1 MANPFYARYIPPKLN
16 VVGRADSDSNL
27 DESQSIKRRKTD
39 LGFKSIVDAVEEKA
53 GITIGTPHSE
63 VKISHGPQLKVD
75 KPKKEKK
82 EKNQKKKKPAA
93 DINSQNITSEISD
106 SGLTAATPKTKR
118 VINPVEDRN
127 DRPKK
132 EKPKHAKEKNNA
144 ASIEKEMN
152 VNLVFQE
159 STDSHQENVHKK
171 IRARYKK
178 SAESAP
184 IQEGEESSKD
194 ENSKEVEAEPVEL
207 HGLEPLPQPVQLPEP
222 TVKLTFSALPDW
234 IGKPMIISPLSSAP
248 LDSLNL
254 NSGILASLKKKGYHD
269 AFAIQAAVLRLL
281 LPGPEQHQGDI
292 CISAATGS
300 GKTLA
305 YTLPMVEELRD
316 KPLTRL
322 RGLVV
327 VPTRELVRQV
337 RESLE
342 MCSAG
347 SGVKIGTAVGSKSLK
362 EEQEL
367 LIEIGQRFDP
377 DAYLA
382 EKVNAL
388 DEDEQRLD
396 WDFDSRAEYEEEFD
410 IPRNYVVAYNSKVDI
425 LICTPGRIVDH
436 IRSTKGFT
444 LDHVQWLVIDE
455 ADRLLDEG
463 FQQWIEIVIP
473 ALEVQRNLN
482 PIEERLFKTFDQL
495 PGRKVQKILLSAT
508 MTRDISKLQALKLH
522 RPKLVALETSKP
534 ESTESQPVQNETQF
548 ELPSNLK
555 ELAIPIEN
563 SEDKPLH
570 LIEVLQNNPTLK
582 QSEQARKL
590 DADVSL
596 DESSNDSSSESDSSL
611 TSSSGSGS
619 SSPSSTSI
627 PPSFNP
633 RPAASLH
640 GSLIFT
646 NNNENAL
653 RLARLLTLLRPSW
666 QPQIS
671 TLTKST
677 TTSAG
682 RRALSSFR
690 AGKTCIL
697 IASDRASRGLDIP
710 DLAEVIN
717 YDMPTS
723 VTNYVHR
730 VGRTARAGR
739 EGKAITLVARHEAR
753 WFWNDIARGKVV
765 VRGQGGK
772 VRRGESKLENWGKE
786 ERRSY
791 DEALR
796 TLGEEAKGGE
806 KVRIFTNNMGNAG

>member
-16 VVGRADSDSNL
+16 VVGRAEPDTNP
-27 DESQSIKRRKTD
+27 DESQPIKRRKTNPS
-39 LGFKSIVDAVEEKA
+39 FKSIVVAVEEKA
-53 GITIGTPHSE
+53 GIPIETPHSE
-63 VKISHGPQLKVD
+63 VKISHGLKLNAD

-82 EKNQKKKKPAA
+82 EKKAVA
-93 DINSQNITSEISD
+93 EIDSQNITSEVPD
-106 SGLTAATPKTKR
+106 SGKAPLSAATPETER
-118 VINPVEDRN
+118 VVNPVEDRN
-127 DRPKK
+127 GRPKK
-132 EKPKHAKEKNNA
+132 EKRKHAKEKNKT
-144 ASIEKEMN
+144 ASIDKEIN
-152 VNLVFQE
+152 GNFVPHE
-159 STDSHQENVHKK
+159 STDSHQETVHKK
-171 IRARYKK
+171 IRARFKK

-184 IQEGEESSKD
+184 NLQEEESSKD
-194 ENSKEVEAEPVEL
+194 ENSKELETEPVEL

-222 TVKLTFSALPDW
+222 TVHPTFSALPDW
-234 IGKPMIISPLSSAP
+234 IGKPMIVSPLSSAP

-281 LPGPEQHQGDI
+281 LPGPEQYQGDI

-305 YTLPMVEELRD
+305 YTLPMVEKLRH

-327 VPTRELVRQV
+327 VPTRELVKQV

-342 MCSAG
+342 MCSVG

-367 LIEIGQRFDP
+367 LIEIEQRFDP
-377 DAYLA
+377 DVYLA
-382 EKVNAL
+382 EKAKAL
-388 DEDEQRLD
+388 DEDEQLLD
-396 WDFDSRAEYEEEFD
+396 WDFDSRAAYGEEFD

-436 IRSTKGFT
+436 IQSTKGFT

-455 ADRLLDEG
+455 ADRLLDES

-473 ALEVQRNLN
+473 ALEVQRILN
-482 PIEERLFKTFDQL
+482 SIEERLFKRFHHL
-495 PGRKVQKILLSAT
+495 PERKVQKILLSAT

-522 RPKLVALETSKP
+522 RPKMVVLETSRP
-534 ESTESQPVQNETQF
+534 EITESQLIQNETQF

-555 ELAIPIEN
+555 ELAISMKN

-570 LIEVLQNNPTLK
+570 LIEVLQKNPRLK
-582 QSEQARKL
+582 QSEQAHKL
-590 DADVSL
+590 DAGVPL
-596 DESSNDSSSESDSSL
+596 DEGSNESSSESDSSL

-619 SSPSSTSI
+619 SSPSSI
-627 PPSFNP
+627 PPTFNP
-633 RPAASLH
+633 RPPTSRH
-640 GSLIFT
+640 GTLIFT

-666 QPQIS
+666 QSQIS
-671 TLTKST
+671 TLVKST
-677 TTSAG
+677 TTSSG

-723 VTNYVHR
+723 VTGYVHR

-739 EGKAITLVARHEAR
+739 QGTAITLVARHEAR

-765 VRGQGGK
+765 VRGPGGK
-772 VRRGESKLENWGKE
+772 VKRGESKLEKWGKE

-791 DEALR
+791 EEALR
-796 TLGEEAKGGE
+796 QLGEEARGVERK
-806 KVRIFTNNMGNAG
+806 

>member
-1 MANPFYARYIPPKLN
+1 MANPFYARYVPPKLN
-16 VVGRADSDSNL
+16 VVARTDSDSNL
-27 DESQSIKRRKTD
+27 DESQSIKRRKID
-39 LGFKSIVDAVEEKA
+39 LGSKSIVDAVEEKA
-53 GITIGTPHSE
+53 GITIGTPQSE
-63 VKISHGPQLKVD
+63 EKISHGPKPKVD

-82 EKNQKKKKPAA
+82 KMPAA
-93 DINSQNITSEISD
+93 EISSQNITSEISD
-106 SGLTAATPKTKR
+106 SGLTAATLETKR
-118 VINPVEDRN
+118 VMNPVEDRN

-132 EKPKHAKEKNNA
+132 EKPNHAKEKNKA

-152 VNLVFQE
+152 DNLIPQE
-159 STDSHQENVHKK
+159 STESHQETRHRK

-194 ENSKEVEAEPVEL
+194 ENSKGIEAEPVEL

-234 IGKPMIISPLSSAP
+234 IGKPVIISPLSSAP

-269 AFAIQAAVLRLL
+269 AFAIQAAVMRLL

-327 VPTRELVRQV
+327 VPTRELVKQV
-337 RESLE
+337 RKSLE
-342 MCSAG
+342 MCIAG
-347 SGVKIGTAVGSKSLK
+347 SGLKIGTAVGSKSLK
-362 EEQEL
+362 EEQEML
-367 LIEIGQRFDP
+367 VETGQRFDP

-382 EKVNAL
+382 GKVNAL
-388 DEDEQRLD
+388 DEDEQLLD
-396 WDFDSRAEYEEEFD
+396 WDFDSRAKYEEEFD

-455 ADRLLDEG
+455 ADRLLDES

-482 PIEERLFKTFDQL
+482 PIEERLFKTFDQV
-495 PGRKVQKILLSAT
+495 PERKVQKILLSAT

-522 RPKLVALETSKP
+522 RPKLVALETSRP
-534 ESTESQPVQNETQF
+534 ENTESQPVQNETQF
-548 ELPSNLK
+548 ELPSNLR

-570 LIEVLQNNPTLK
+570 LIEVLQKNPILK

-590 DADVSL
+590 GAEVSL

-611 TSSSGSGS
+611 TSSSGSSS
-619 SSPSSTSI
+619 SSPSISI
-627 PPSFNP
+627 PLPPSFNP

-646 NNNENAL
+646 NNNENAV
-653 RLARLLTLLRPSW
+653 RLARLLSLLRPSW
-666 QPQIS
+666 QTQIS

-753 WFWNDIARGKVV
+753 WFWNDIAKGKVV

-791 DEALR
+791 EEALR

-806 KVRIFTNNMGNAG
+806 RK

>member
-16 VVGRADSDSNL
+16 VGRAESDKNP

-39 LGFKSIVDAVEEKA
+39 LGFESIVIPAGEKGGTEIETPDSEE
-53 GITIGTPHSE
+53 GTSHS
-63 VKISHGPQLKVD
+63 LKPKGD
-75 KPKKEKK
+75 GPKKEKK
-82 EKNQKKKKPAA
+82 EKKERKEKKDRKKNKKEKKAVA
-93 DINSQNITSEISD
+93 EIDSQHATSEISD
-106 SGLTAATPKTKR
+106 KRRASLPAAAPETGR

-127 DRPKK
+127 VRPKE
-132 EKPKHAKEKNNA
+132 EKRKHAKQKTKT
-144 ASIEKEMN
+144 ASKDEKEDIN
-152 VNLVFQE
+152 GNLVSQE
-159 STDSHQENVHKK
+159 RTNPDQETVHRK

-184 IQEGEESSKD
+184 KLEGEEPSKVED
-194 ENSKEVEAEPVEL
+194 SKESETEPVEL
-207 HGLEPLPQPVQLPEP
+207 HGLEPLPQPSQLSGP
-222 TVKLTFSALPDW
+222 TVNSTFSALPDW
-234 IGKPMIISPLSSAP
+234 IGKPVIISPLSSAP

-254 NSGILASLKKKGYHD
+254 NSSILASLKKRGYHD
-269 AFAIQAAVLRLL
+269 VFAIQASVLRLL
-281 LPGPEQHQGDI
+281 LPGPEQHHGDI

-305 YTLPMVEELRD
+305 YTLPMVERLRD

-327 VPTRELVRQV
+327 VPTRELVNQV

-342 MCSAG
+342 MCCVG

-367 LIEIGQRFDP
+367 LIEVGQRFDP
-377 DAYLA
+377 DAYQA
-382 EKVNAL
+382 ERVKTL
-388 DEDEQRLD
+388 DEDDQLLNWE
-396 WDFDSRAEYEEEFD
+396 FDSQAEYEEFD
-410 IPRNYVVAYNSKVDI
+410 VPRNYVVAYNSKVDI

-436 IRSTKGFT
+436 IQSTKGFT

-455 ADRLLDEG
+455 ADRLLDES
-463 FQQWIEIVIP
+463 FQQWIDIVIP

-482 PIEERLFKTFDQL
+482 PIEDRLFKTFHHL
-495 PGRKVQKILLSAT
+495 PERKVQKILLSAT

-522 RPKLVALETSKP
+522 RPKMIVLETSRP
-534 ESTESQPVQNETQF
+534 ENAESQKETQF
-548 ELPSNLK
+548 ELPSNLN
-555 ELAIPIEN
+555 ELAIPIDN

-570 LIEVLQNNPTLK
+570 LIEVLQSKPSLK
-582 QSEQARKL
+582 QPERAHKL
-590 DADVSL
+590 DVNVSL
-596 DESSNDSSSESDSSL
+596 DENSDESLSESDSSS
-611 TSSSGSGS
+611 TSSSGSSS
-619 SSPSSTSI
+619 SSPSSSI
-627 PPSFNP
+627 LPTLSPKPPT
-633 RPAASLH
+633 SLH
-640 GSLIFT
+640 GTLIFT

-666 QPQIS
+666 QTKIC

-677 TTSAG
+677 TTSSG

-723 VTNYVHR
+723 VTSYVHR

-739 EGKAITLVARHEAR
+739 EGKAVTLVARHEAR
-753 WFWNDIARGKVV
+753 WFWNEIARGTKMVRSPGRKVK
-765 VRGQGGK
+765 RC
-772 VRRGESKLENWGKE
+772 ESKLEKWGKE
-786 ERRSY
+786 ERGSY
-791 DEALR
+791 EEALR
-796 TLGEEAKGGE
+796 TLGEEAKGGR
-806 KVRIFTNNMGNAG
+806 K

>member
-1 MANPFYARYIPPKLN
+1 MANPFYARYIPPKLS

-39 LGFKSIVDAVEEKA
+39 LGFKTIIDALEENA
-53 GITIGTPHSE
+53 GTTIGTPRSE
-63 VKISHGPQLKVD
+63 VKIGRDPKLKVG

-82 EKNQKKKKPAA
+82 EKNQKKKMPSAE
-93 DINSQNITSEISD
+93 NHSQNISSEVSD
-106 SGLTAATPKTKR
+106 NGLTAATPETSR

-132 EKPKHAKEKNNA
+132 EKIKHAKEKNNKA

-152 VNLVFQE
+152 DNLVAKE
-159 STDSHQENVHKK
+159 STDSHQEIIHRK

-178 SAESAP
+178 CAQSAP
-184 IQEGEESSKD
+184 ILEGEASSKD
-194 ENSKEVEAEPVEL
+194 EDSKIIEVEPVEL
-207 HGLEPLPQPVQLPEP
+207 HGLEPLPQPVQLPES
-222 TVKLTFSALPDW
+222 TVKPTFSALPAW
-234 IGKPMIISPLSSAP
+234 IGKPMIISPLISAS

-254 NSGILASLKKKGYHD
+254 NPGILASLKKKGYYD

-327 VPTRELVRQV
+327 VPTRELVKQV

-388 DEDEQRLD
+388 DEAEQLLD
-396 WDFDSRAEYEEEFD
+396 WDFDSRAQFEEEFD

-455 ADRLLDEG
+455 ADRLLDES

-482 PIEERLFKTFDQL
+482 PIEERLFKTFDHL
-495 PGRKVQKILLSAT
+495 PERKVQKILLSAT

-522 RPKLVALETSKP
+522 RPKLVVLETSRS
-534 ESTESQPVQNETQF
+534 ENTESQPVHSETQF

-590 DADVSL
+590 GADVSL
-596 DESSNDSSSESDSSL
+596 DESSSDSSSESDSSL

-619 SSPSSTSI
+619 SSPSSI
-627 PPSFNP
+627 PPTFNP

-653 RLARLLTLLRPSW
+653 RLARLLTILRPSW

-739 EGKAITLVARHEAR
+739 EGKAITLVVRHEAR

-765 VRGQGGK
+765 VRGRGGK
-772 VRRGESKLENWGKE
+772 VRRFESKLEKWGNE
-786 ERRSY
+786 ERRCY
-791 DEALR
+791 EEALR
-796 TLGEEAKGGE
+796 TLGEEAKGRE
-806 KVRIFTNNMGNAG
+806 RK

>member
-16 VVGRADSDSNL
+16 VVGRAESETNL

-39 LGFKSIVDAVEEKA
+39 LGFKSIVDSVEEKV
-53 GITIGTPHSE
+53 GITIGTPYSE
-63 VKISHGPQLKVD
+63 VKTIHDLKLKAD
-75 KPKKEKK
+75 KPKKEKEKK
-82 EKNQKKKKPAA
+82 EKKGKNQKKKKLAA
-93 DINSQNITSEISD
+93 EINSQYITSEIAD
-106 SGLTAATPKTKR
+106 SVLPAATPETER
-118 VINPVEDRN
+118 VVNPVEDRN
-127 DRPKK
+127 DRLKK
-132 EKPKHAKEKNNA
+132 EKLNHAKEKNKT
-144 ASIEKEMN
+144 ASIEKEIN
-152 VNLVFQE
+152 GNLVPQK
-159 STDSHQENVHKK
+159 SADSHQETEHKK

-184 IQEGEESSKD
+184 ILEGEESSKD
-194 ENSKEVEAEPVEL
+194 ENSTEIEAEPVEL
-207 HGLEPLPQPVQLPEP
+207 HGLEPLPQPVQLPKP
-222 TVKLTFSALPDW
+222 TVDPTFSALPDW

-254 NSGILASLKKKGYHD
+254 NPGILASLNKKGYHD

-327 VPTRELVRQV
+327 VPTRELVKQV
-337 RESLE
+337 RGSLE
-342 MCSAG
+342 MCSVG

-382 EKVNAL
+382 EKVKAL
-388 DEDEQRLD
+388 DEDEELLD
-396 WDFDSRAEYEEEFD
+396 WDFDSRAKYEEEFD
-410 IPRNYVVAYNSKVDI
+410 IPRNYVVAYDSKVDI

-436 IRSTKGFT
+436 IQSTKGFT

-455 ADRLLDEG
+455 ADRLLDES

-473 ALEVQRNLN
+473 ALEVQRNLS
-482 PIEERLFKTFDQL
+482 PIEKRLFKTFHHL
-495 PGRKVQKILLSAT
+495 PERKVQKILLSAT

-522 RPKLVALETSKP
+522 RPKMVVLETSRP
-534 ESTESQPVQNETQF
+534 ENTESQPVQNETKF
-548 ELPSNLK
+548 GLPSNLK
-555 ELAIPIEN
+555 ELAIPIDN

-570 LIEVLQNNPTLK
+570 LIEVLQNHPTLRK
-582 QSEQARKL
+582 FEQPHKL
-590 DADVSL
+590 DADVPL
-596 DESSNDSSSESDSSL
+596 DESSNESSSSESDSSL
-611 TSSSGSGS
+611 TSSAGSGS
-619 SSPSSTSI
+619 SSPSSSI
-627 PPSFNP
+627 PPAFNP
-633 RPAASLH
+633 KPATSLH
-640 GSLIFT
+640 GTLIFT

-723 VTNYVHR
+723 VTGYVHR
-730 VGRTARAGR
+730 VGRTARAGK
-739 EGKAITLVARHEAR
+739 EGKAITLVARHEAW
-753 WFWNDIARGKVV
+753 WFWNNIARGKIV

-772 VRRGESKLENWGKE
+772 VRRGESKLEKWGKE

-791 DEALR
+791 EEALR
-796 TLGEEAKGGE
+796 TLGEEARGE
-806 KVRIFTNNMGNAG
+806 RK

>member
-1 MANPFYARYIPPKLN
+1 MANPFYARYIPPNLN
-16 VVGRADSDSNL
+16 VGGRVDSDSNL
-27 DESQSIKRRKTD
+27 DESQSIKRRKTY
-39 LGFKSIVDAVEEKA
+39 LGFKTIVDALEEKA
-53 GITIGTPHSE
+53 GTTIGTPRSE
-63 VKISHGPQLKVD
+63 VKTSHAPKLKVG

-82 EKNQKKKKPAA
+82 EKNQKKKKPSAE
-93 DINSQNITSEISD
+93 NHSQNISSEISD
-106 SGLTAATPKTKR
+106 NGLTAATPETRR

-132 EKPKHAKEKNNA
+132 EKIKHAKEKNNKG
-144 ASIEKEMN
+144 ASIEREMN
-152 VNLVFQE
+152 DNLVPQE
-159 STDSHQENVHKK
+159 SMDSHQETVHKK

-178 SAESAP
+178 SAESAL
-184 IQEGEESSKD
+184 ILEGEESSKGK
-194 ENSKEVEAEPVEL
+194 NSKEIEAEPVEL

-222 TVKLTFSALPDW
+222 TVKPTFSALPDW
-234 IGKPMIISPLSSAP
+234 IGKPMIISPLSSVP

-327 VPTRELVRQV
+327 VPTRELVKQV

-342 MCSAG
+342 TCSAG
-347 SGVKIGTAVGSKSLK
+347 SGLKIGTAVGSKSLK

-388 DEDEQRLD
+388 DVDEQLLD
-396 WDFDSRAEYEEEFD
+396 WDFDSRAQFEEEFD
-410 IPRNYVVAYNSKVDI
+410 IPRNYVLAYNSKVDI

-455 ADRLLDEG
+455 ADRLLDES

-482 PIEERLFKTFDQL
+482 PIEERLFKTFDHL
-495 PGRKVQKILLSAT
+495 PERKLQKILLSAT

-522 RPKLVALETSKP
+522 RPKLVVLETARS
-534 ESTESQPVQNETQF
+534 ENTESQPVQNETQF

-582 QSEQARKL
+582 KAEQARKF

-596 DESSNDSSSESDSSL
+596 DESSNDSSSQSDSSL

-619 SSPSSTSI
+619 SSPSSSSASI
-627 PPSFNP
+627 PPTFNP
-633 RPAASLH
+633 RPATSLH

-739 EGKAITLVARHEAR
+739 EGKAITLVVRHEAR

-765 VRGQGGK
+765 VRGPGGR
-772 VRRGESKLENWGKE
+772 VRRCESKLEKWGNE

-791 DEALR
+791 EEALR
-796 TLGEEAKGGE
+796 RLGEEANKGGE
-806 KVRIFTNNMGNAG
+806 RK